1 MYLLTREKS
10 ITRIHQILMMKLVT
24 PRGGGNGME
33 RMEGWEIESKRWGI
47 LKEKKKS
54 TRSREKMQNG
64 IQIEI
69 NEPSCISNK

>member
-10 ITRIHQILMMKLVT
+10 ITRIHQILMKLVT

-47 LKEKKKS
+47 LEAKKNQKGQG
-54 TRSREKMQNG
+54 RKCKM
-64 IQIEI
+64 EY
-69 NEPSCISNK
+69 K